1 MSRLIT
7 DADRAYIL
15 DQLKLAP
22 DDVLVD
28 AFLAWDG
35 LRRKTIAC
43 RNVMLD
49 IESDKT
55 AVEAVVNTAWANQS
69 KDEMQQPV
77 PRQNVNP
84 GKSAITRIGTETKKE
99 LLSMLHGGVQP
110 DAKWQEHLKLLWER
124 GEVKF
129 DGKDWYL

>member
-1 MSRLIT
+1 MPRLIT
-7 DADRAYIL
+7 DADRTYIL

-22 DDVLVD
+22 DSVLVD

-35 LRRKTIAC
+35 LRSKTIAC
-43 RNVMLD
+43 RNAMLD
-49 IESDKT
+49 TLVEES
-55 AVEAVVNTAWANQS
+55 
-69 KDEMQQPV
+69 V
-77 PRQNVNP
+77 PTPRSNINP

-99 LLSMLHGGVQP
+99 LLSMIHGGVQP

-129 DGKDWYL
+129 DEKGWWV

>member
-15 DQLKLAP
+15 EQLKLAP

-43 RNVMLD
+43 RNVILD
-49 IESDKT
+49 IESDK
-55 AVEAVVNTAWANQS
+55 AVTEAS
-69 KDEMQQPV
+69 PV
-77 PRQNVNP
+77 PRINNNP
-84 GKSAITRIGTETKKE
+84 GKSMITRIGTETKKE
-99 LLSMLHGGVQP
+99 LLSMIHGGVQP
-110 DAKWQEHLKLLWER
+110 DAKWQDHLKLLWER

-129 DGKDWYL
+129 DGEDWWV

>member
-1 MSRLIT
+1 MSHLIT

-22 DDVLVD
+22 DEVLVD

-49 IESDKT
+49 IESDKP
-55 AVEAVVNTAWANQS
+55 AVEAVVNTAWVNQS
-69 KDEMQQPV
+69 KDEMLMPV

-84 GKSAITRIGTETKKE
+84 GKSTITRIGTETKKE

-129 DGKDWYL
+129 DGKEWYL

>member
-15 DQLKLAP
+15 EQLKLAP
-22 DDVLVD
+22 DEVLVD

-49 IESDKT
+49 IEYGKT
-55 AVEAVVNTAWANQS
+55 AVEMPPA
-69 KDEMQQPV
+69 
-77 PRQNVNP
+77 PRPNNNP
-84 GKSAITRIGTETKKE
+84 GKSTLTRMGAETKKE
-99 LLSMLHGGVQP
+99 LLSMLKNGDVQP

>member
-1 MSRLIT
+1 MSRLIS
-7 DADRAYIL
+7 DADRTYIL
-15 DQLKLAP
+15 EQLKLAP
-22 DDVLVD
+22 DEVLVD

-55 AVEAVVNTAWANQS
+55 AAEAPPA
-69 KDEMQQPV
+69 
-77 PRQNVNP
+77 PRFNYNP
-84 GKSAITRIGTETKKE
+84 GKSMITRIGTETKKE

-129 DGKDWYL
+129 DGKEWYL

>member
-7 DADRAYIL
+7 DADRTYIL
-15 DQLKLAP
+15 KQLETAS
-22 DDVLVD
+22 DEVLVD
-28 AFLAWDG
+28 AFLAWDE
-35 LRRKTIAC
+35 RRRRVLTC
-43 RNVMLD
+43 RNTILN

-55 AVEAVVNTAWANQS
+55 VVETPSAQRFN
-69 KDEMQQPV
+69 D
-77 PRQNVNP
+77 NP

-129 DGKDWYL
+129 DGKEWYL

>member
-1 MSRLIT
+1 MPRLIT
-7 DADRAYIL
+7 DADRTYIL

-22 DDVLVD
+22 DNVLVD

-35 LRRKTIAC
+35 LRSKTIAC

-49 IESDKT
+49 VLVEES
-55 AVEAVVNTAWANQS
+55 
-69 KDEMQQPV
+69 V
-77 PRQNVNP
+77 PTPRSNLNP

-99 LLSMLHGGVQP
+99 LLSMIHGNVQP

>member
-1 MSRLIT
+1 MSRLIS
-7 DADRAYIL
+7 DADRTYIL

-22 DDVLVD
+22 DEVLVD

-55 AVEAVVNTAWANQS
+55 AVEAPPA
-69 KDEMQQPV
+69 

-84 GKSAITRIGTETKKE
+84 GKSSITRIGTDNKE
-99 LLSMLHGGVQP
+99 HVLLMVERGNKIE
-110 DAKWQEHLKLLWER
+110 AKWQEHLKLLWER

>member
-1 MSRLIT
+1 MPRLIS

-15 DQLKLAP
+15 EQLKLAP
-22 DDVLVD
+22 DEVLVD

-55 AVEAVVNTAWANQS
+55 VVEA
-69 KDEMQQPV
+69 PV
-77 PRQNVNP
+77 TRRLNDNP
-84 GKSAITRIGTETKKE
+84 GKSMITRIGTETKKE
-99 LLSMLHGGVQP
+99 ILSMLHGGAQP
-110 DAKWQEHLKLLWER
+110 PKHYTEHMKLLWER

-129 DGKDWYL
+129 DGKEWYL